1 MTVIETVYCQ
11 KSGFIF
17 HAFSQLTLNLLFLI
31 SQNSL
36 EKFFEVK

>member
-1 MTVIETVYCQ
+1 MTVIETVYSQ

-17 HAFSQLTLNLLFLI
+17 HAFSQLTLNLFLI

-36 EKFFEVK
+36 EKFFEVN